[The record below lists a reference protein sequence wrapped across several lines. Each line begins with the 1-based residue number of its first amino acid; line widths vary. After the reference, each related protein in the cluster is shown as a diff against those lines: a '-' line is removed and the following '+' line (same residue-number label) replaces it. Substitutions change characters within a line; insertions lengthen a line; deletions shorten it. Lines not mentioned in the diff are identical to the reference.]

1 MLCTFTNKYQAGLTS
16 KHKLGGI
23 VALSTWLPL
32 HEKAEGMVENVNR
45 NVDIFQGHGESDGVV
60 QMVYAQRSRDILK
73 KIGTNVEWHQYPGL
87 AHSADPTEIDQ
98 LEAWLAK
105 RLPNLD

>member
-1 MLCTFTNKYQAGLTS
+1 MIANSFNQAGLTS

-23 VALSTWLPL
+23 IALSSWLPL
-32 HEKAEGMVENVNR
+32 HEKVEEMVVEANR
-45 NVDIFQGHGESDGVV
+45 NIQIFQGHGEADPVV
-60 QMVYAQRSRDILK
+60 QLPWGQKSRDIAQ
-73 KIGTNVEWHQYPGL
+73 KIGANVEWHQYPGL
-87 AHSADPTEIDQ
+87 VHSADPQEIDH